1 MKPYSEKV
9 FIEQGKSFLSFRR
22 PQIQYEFSW
31 HIHPEF
37 EIVYCLK
44 GWGTRYI
51 GDSVEEYQAPEL
63 VFIPPGVPHSWQS
76 APDSKDND
84 AYVIHFQRDCFG
96 EDWYHQN
103 EFDILKKLM
112 DSDTAIFVEGCES
125 AEALFDKTINTSSL
139 KKVSAFVELL
149 DFIVSSKNRA
159 LGSFGSKNVGR
170 KNPKM
175 GRVIE
180 WINKNFQKQFGLN
193 DLAAEMSMSLYQLRS
208 LFKRHTNKSPLQ
220 YINELRVFEA
230 CRLMQNEEYTISY
243 LSTLAGFNN
252 LSYFNR
258 TFLKVTGMTP
268 REYRK
273 VFCG

>member
-9 FIEQGKSFLSFRR
+9 FIQEGKSFLSFRR
-22 PQIQYEFSW
+22 PQIEYEFSW

-51 GDSVEEYQAPEL
+51 GDSVEEYSSPEL
-63 VFIPPGVPHSWQS
+63 VFIPPGIPHSWQS
-76 APDSKDND
+76 DPKSLDND

-96 EDWYHQN
+96 SDWFRQN
-103 EFDILKKLM
+103 EFQVLEKLM
-112 DSDTAIFVEGCES
+112 GSDSAIFIGDCKD
-125 AEALFDKTINTSSL
+125 AEPLFDRTINNNNL

-149 DFIVSSKNRA
+149 DFIISSPNRI
-159 LGSFGSKNVGR
+159 LGSFGSVEVG
-170 KNPKM
+170 KTNPKM

-180 WINKNFQKQFGLN
+180 WINKNFHKQFTLN
-193 DLAAEMSMSLYQLRS
+193 ELASEMSVSLYQLRS
-208 LFKRHTNKSPLQ
+208 LFKRHTNKSALQ

-243 LSTLAGFNN
+243 LSSLAGFNN

-258 TFLKVTGMTP
+258 IFLKVTGMTP
-268 REYRK
+268 RDYRK